1 MKEYYA
7 NSLEEN
13 FLCEK
18 AKTDKRISIS
28 LDNISILN
36 KDEYSSLY
44 AFFMYEGC
52 STNYLWRFTCSCYL
66 MLLQERDPIRFK
78 NNFLSVFFK
87 VYGSCNSQVFCED
100 YYDLGGLLIACDFD
114 VYKQLLKLSINS
126 SDEEIKQDAI
136 ECMNDTFA
144 DYKEE
149 LFIKQLLEEYFI
161 FKQKLGI

>member
-1 MKEYYA
+1 MKEYCA

-100 YYDLGGLLIACDFD
+100 YYDLGGVLIACDFD

-161 FKQKLGI
+161 FKQKLGM